1 MKKITFL
8 SLLVFAAVSLFVGC
22 KKGQPQLQNVRGVVK
37 HYIMPDSIEV
47 NDSALNNDSVLNNDS
62 THRKDSVKAV
72 KVMPKMVS
80 IPDMVVGIEGGDSMV
95 FSMRDARIQNGLA
108 IPGDSVIIDYIEGE
122 EAFRALVVTRLE
134 ADAIIVDTDTIKHFI
149 DRRK

>member
-8 SLLVFAAVSLFVGC
+8 SLLVFAAVTLFVGC

-37 HYIMPDSIEV
+37 HYIKPDSVEV
-47 NDSALNNDSVLNNDS
+47 NDSALNNDS
-62 THRKDSVKAV
+62 TQWRDSVKTA
-72 KVMPKMVS
+72 KVMPEIVN

-95 FSMRDARIQNGLA
+95 FSMKDARIQNGLA

-134 ADAIIVDTDTIKHFI
+134 ADINIVDGDTLKHAS
-149 DRRK
+149 DRLK